1 MRLVFIFKLAKVEL
15 LLYLW
20 HGHSKRLSSVEVPIG
35 AGKIKRFMDSF
46 CEIILDDTLP
56 ITEDFI
62 WRGHIAG
69 GIWLKV
75 KLELVLC
82 EV

>member
-20 HGHSKRLSSVEVPIG
+20 HCHSKRLNPVEVPVG
-35 AGKIKRFMDSF
+35 GGKIKRFIDSF

-56 ITEDFI
+56 IAEHFI
-62 WRGHIAG
+62 WRRHIAG
-69 GIWLKV
+69 GIRLNV
-75 KLELVLC
+75 RLE
-82 EV
+82 